1 MTEFSAKRITMSQ
14 FDEQTITVRGRKL
27 KLFRGGAGAPLL
39 FLHDEFCPA
48 WLPIHDM
55 LAAQFDVLLPIH
67 PGFAGSEESFD
78 EFEEMEDLVFH
89 YVDLC
94 ATLGID
100 RPVLVG
106 ASFGGWIAAEWAMR
120 YSGMLSRL
128 VLIDALGLRVDDA
141 PAADILSLDGPSLR
155 QALFVDPN
163 SALAMA
169 TLPDAP
175 KSDDMVTTILARRAL
190 ARFGWQ
196 FPDNP
201 RLRRYLDRV
210 QLPTMIVWG
219 ERDGFVS
226 PAHGQAYRNGVAHSE
241 LKIVSN
247 VAHLPHIEA
256 PDVCADIISKFLD
269 GPSK

>member
-1 MTEFSAKRITMSQ
+1 MAVCKEAI
-14 FDEQTITVRGRKL
+14 ITVRGRKV

-67 PGFAGSEESFD
+67 PGFAGSDESFD

-94 ATLGID
+94 STLSID
-100 RPVLVG
+100 RPGLVG
-106 ASFGGWIAAEWAMR
+106 ASFGGWITAEWVMR
-120 YSGMLSRL
+120 YSGMVSRL

-141 PAADILSLDGPSLR
+141 PAADILSLDIPSLR

-175 KSDDMVTTILARRAL
+175 KSDDMVSAILARRTL

-201 RLRRYLDRV
+201 RLRRYLNRV

-226 PAHGQAYRNGVAHSE
+226 PAHGQAYRNGIAHSE

>member
-1 MTEFSAKRITMSQ
+1 MSQ
-14 FDEQTITVRGRKL
+14 FNEQTITVRGRKM
-27 KLFRGGAGAPLL
+27 KLFRSGSGAPLL

-55 LAAQFDVLLPIH
+55 LAARFEVFVPIH

-78 EFEEMEDLVFH
+78 DFEEMEDLVFH

-94 ATLGID
+94 STLGID

-163 SALAMA
+163 STQAMA

-175 KSDDMVTTILARRAL
+175 KSDDMVSTILARRTL

-201 RLRRYLDRV
+201 RLRRYLNRV